1 VAIQRVGNARGSYS
15 GDVTGRG
22 REGGGND
29 GDDRWVPPVG
39 EGRG

>member
-15 GDVTGRG
+15 GDVTGSG
-22 REGGGND
+22 RERGGND